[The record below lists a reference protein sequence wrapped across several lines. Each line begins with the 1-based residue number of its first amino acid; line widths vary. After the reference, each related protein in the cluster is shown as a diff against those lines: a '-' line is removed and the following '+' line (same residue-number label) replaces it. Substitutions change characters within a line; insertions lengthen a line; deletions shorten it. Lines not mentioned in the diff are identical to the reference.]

1 MEERHVGENTRHRV
15 ELGQRGLWIPRLAQ
29 RRGTIEA
36 RRCILRIDR
45 QYGIDL
51 PQRVVPAVL
60 GKRLLRQR
68 HRTLLG
74 RDAPMLGG
82 ERMVGLGIG
91 ELRGVADQIGRRHC
105 GGVDVG
111 RDGNLLRQPHTGG
124 GERIKIEQNPVL
136 HSPAGYAS
144 NAPSPPPFRPLH
156 CVHHLRQ
163 QCCRIANTGRGSDI
177 CPSPAL
183 LST

>member
-1 MEERHVGENTRHRV
+1 MTFTIVSLSAAYALVVALLAYLLLLSRLHWVFKVLATV
-15 ELGQRGLWIPRLAQ
+15 ATVALIPL
-29 RRGTIEA
+29 TF
-36 RRCILRIDR
+36 
-45 QYGIDL
+45 Y
-51 PQRVVPAVL
+51 
-60 GKRLLRQR
+60 
-68 HRTLLG
+68 
-74 RDAPMLGG
+74 
-82 ERMVGLGIG
+82 GIG

-183 LST
+183 PST